1 MIAIVSAAGKMRIKI
16 CNGKM
21 VSENSNI
28 KRVIKAAFPTNFKSF
43 FICLCILTPI
53 ISWKN
58 VWLEMNKSKVEIRIG
73 DAIEFN

>member
-28 KRVIKAAFPTNFKSF
+28 KRVIKAAFPTNFNSF
-43 FICLCILTPI
+43 FICLCILTP
-53 ISWKN
+53 SN
-58 VWLEMNKSKVEIRIG
+58 FYNFLEKCMIG
-73 DAIEFN
+73 KE